1 MIELQAGEMRKEE
14 SDAMITQV
22 DSVQRAVIGQQF
34 PKLHC

>member
-22 DSVQRAVIGQQF
+22 DRIASNVQ
-34 PKLHC
+34 